1 MLTIH
6 DLSFAYDKNQIISG
20 LSHTFPDKGVFAL
33 MGPSGCGKTTLLRLL
48 AGLEKPQIGTID
60 LPENLAVAF
69 QEPRLLPWLNCEEN
83 LKLVLL
89 NNENAPQIAQK
100 WLSAFELSQ
109 AAEQYPGELSGGMRQ
124 RLSLAR
130 AFCVES
136 DLLLLDEPFS
146 ALDRDLK
153 ERLAPTLQEAMQ
165 NKLTLLITHDPA
177 DAALLGAT
185 VLRCEGRPI
194 NALVAAE
201 AIG

>member
-1 MLTIH
+1 MLTIR
-6 DLSFAYDKNQIISG
+6 DLSFAYGEKQVIQG

-48 AGLEKPQIGTID
+48 SGLEKPQGGTMD
-60 LPENLAVAF
+60 LPTDLAVAF

-89 NNENAPQIAQK
+89 KNDNAPQIIDK
-100 WLSAFELSQ
+100 WLQAFELKE
-109 AAEQYPGELSGGMRQ
+109 AVKQYPSELSGGMRQ

-130 AFCVES
+130 ALCVES

-146 ALDRDLK
+146 ALDRELK
-153 ERLAPTLQEAMQ
+153 ERLAPLLREAIRD
-165 NKLTLLITHDPA
+165 KLTLMVTHDAA

-185 VLRCEGRPI
+185 VLRCEGTPLK
-194 NALVAAE
+194 ALITV
-201 AIG
+201 

>member
-1 MLTIH
+1 MLTIR
-6 DLSFAYDKNQIISG
+6 DLSFAYGEKQVIQG

-48 AGLEKPQIGTID
+48 SGLEKPQGGTMD
-60 LPENLAVAF
+60 LPTDLAVAF

-89 NNENAPQIAQK
+89 KNDNAPQIIDK
-100 WLSAFELSQ
+100 WLQAFELKEV
-109 AAEQYPGELSGGMRQ
+109 ARQYPSELSGGMRQ

-130 AFCVES
+130 ALCVKS

-146 ALDRDLK
+146 ALDRELK
-153 ERLAPTLQEAMQ
+153 ERLAPILREAIRD
-165 NKLTLLITHDPA
+165 KLTLMVTHDAA

-185 VLRCEGRPI
+185 VLQCEGTPLK
-194 NALVAAE
+194 ALITV
-201 AIG
+201 